1 MIGCYILFS
10 ETLNKFYVG
19 ATQDD
24 VDSRIVKHNN
34 STYGTSRYTSVAKD
48 WKLFLFIAVTD
59 YTHAIRIER
68 KIKSMKSSKYIHNL
82 VKYPELIENLLSST

>member
-24 VDSRIVKHNN
+24 VNSRIEKHNN
-34 STYGTSRYTSVAKD
+34 STYGTSRYTSVAED
-48 WKLFLFIAVTD
+48 WKLFIFIAVTD
-59 YTHAIRIER
+59 YAHAIRIER